1 MPNSAAPNFLLGP
14 GIWASIPGPVHHE
27 LLNCYT
33 LRARGLLIR
42 LQVCI
47 PDLDRLH
54 LIVEA
59 AMETRLLY
67 FAAAL
72 SEPTTDDLD
81 GYFDHFVVCSVL
93 GISDFNEAQ
102 YEN

>member
-1 MPNSAAPNFLLGP
+1 M
-14 GIWASIPGPVHHE
+14 
-27 LLNCYT
+27 
-33 LRARGLLIR
+33 RARELLIR

-67 FAAAL
+67 FSAAL

-81 GYFDHFVVCSVL
+81 EYFDHFVICSVL
-93 GISDFNEAQ
+93 GIPDFNEAQ